1 MLEIKNNE
9 TKAFNE
15 FKLTMFKP
23 FASHIYEESFIGNLI
38 DSAIVFQENN
48 ITAINFNDN
57 TPTSDTS
64 KFLKEKFNKIDLA
77 MINYNAAGPYPSCF
91 DNLSE
96 DQKRNENE
104 RILKR
109 NFNHVFEMLKI
120 LKPEYV
126 LPFAG
131 SYVLGGK
138 NVIKNGY
145 LGTTTWDEC
154 ADYLNK
160 KDIITKVVCMRE
172 NQKFDLSLKKL
183 SSNYERINTS
193 EMKKYFE
200 KIKNEKYAYEKED
213 SVDLIKLRN
222 DLELAKNNLNSKISK
237 FNVDIKSNVIIKIND
252 KEHKVIEGKDS
263 DRYLYCDMDPRL
275 LRRILDRKSH
285 WNNAEIGCHIN
296 FIRTP
301 NKMDPDVHKA
311 HVFFIYKQI
320 MKNKTVL
327 VVGTTRM
334 MMRLSE
340 LLENL
345 LIKKQN
351 SRHVFY

>member
-1 MLEIKNNE
+1 M
-9 TKAFNE
+9 
-15 FKLTMFKP
+15 
-23 FASHIYEESFIGNLI
+23 YE
-38 DSAIVFQENN
+38 
-48 ITAINFNDN
+48 
-57 TPTSDTS
+57 
-64 KFLKEKFNKIDLA
+64 
-77 MINYNAAGPYPSCF
+77 
-91 DNLSE
+91 
-96 DQKRNENE
+96 
-104 RILKR
+104 
-109 NFNHVFEMLKI
+109 
-120 LKPEYV
+120 
-126 LPFAG
+126 
-131 SYVLGGK
+131 
-138 NVIKNGY
+138 
-145 LGTTTWDEC
+145 
-154 ADYLNK
+154 
-160 KDIITKVVCMRE
+160 E

-311 HVFFIYKQI
+311 LCFLH
-320 MKNKTVL
+320 L
-327 VVGTTRM
+327 
-334 MMRLSE
+334 
-340 LLENL
+340 
-345 LIKKQN
+345 
-351 SRHVFY
+351 